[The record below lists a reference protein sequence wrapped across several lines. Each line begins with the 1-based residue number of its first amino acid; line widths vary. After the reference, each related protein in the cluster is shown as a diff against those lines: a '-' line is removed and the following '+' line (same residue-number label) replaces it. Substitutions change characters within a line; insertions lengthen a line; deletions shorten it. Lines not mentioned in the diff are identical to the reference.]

1 MGAGMYAEISRQ
13 GAQQLYQEK
22 TGLHCMLYFSGN
34 APNPSYFTCIK
45 YYNNNNL
52 FLAHYIKKIS
62 WLRLQNKNLQVI
74 MGLLF
79 VQPSP
84 CDL

>member
-1 MGAGMYAEISRQ
+1 MGVGMYAEISRQ
-13 GAQQLYQEK
+13 GAQPLYQEK

-34 APNPSYFTCIK
+34 APKPSYCYFTCI
-45 YYNNNNL
+45 
-52 FLAHYIKKIS
+52 
-62 WLRLQNKNLQVI
+62 I